1 MLKLSASTV
10 YEATTFTQRTFNY
23 AEYDG
28 SDKISLWRA
37 TLYVA
42 GWNYLLQHH
51 LRLYYDAY
59 WQPAFNNSNNY
70 RTQFDVGIDF
80 PVWKGLSVTALYSF
94 THEHVVV
101 TNIQQEDKILT
112 FGLGYNLKIKQQ

>member
-1 MLKLSASTV
+1 MMLTGSLLLIT
-10 YEATTFTQRTFNY
+10 ATT
-23 AEYDG
+23 
-28 SDKISLWRA
+28 
-37 TLYVA
+37 
-42 GWNYLLQHH
+42 
-51 LRLYYDAY
+51 
-59 WQPAFNNSNNY
+59 

-112 FGLGYNLKIKQQ
+112 FGLGYNLKIKTTMKMSDQLSLYCLHYAQA